1 MQTGLLLKKNLYL
14 MNVPN
19 ALTVLRIILGFIVPY
34 MMITGDFN
42 IRVWAAILFAI
53 AAFTD
58 WLDGWYA
65 RRYNLITQLG
75 KILDPIADKIIVL
88 GSFFAVSDV
97 FFDNMYSIWWI
108 IPIFLREVVI
118 TIYRLIFLLRKKP
131 IVVAASWSG
140 KAKTVMQMVTLPFA
154 YFYLMLSLYPE
165 SDPVGTSMVLLI
177 MWWLMHLMILASL
190 ALTVGSGLRFFI
202 KNWKAVKEV
211 TTYE

>member
-19 ALTVLRIILGFIVPY
+19 SLTVLRIILGFIVPY

-75 KILDPIADKIIVL
+75 KILDPIADKVIVL
-88 GSFFAVSDV
+88 GSFVAISDV
-97 FFDNMYSIWWI
+97 FFKDTYSIWWI
-108 IPIFLREVVI
+108 VPIFLREVVI

-154 YFYLMLSLYPE
+154 YFYLMLSIYPE
-165 SDPVGTSMVLLI
+165 GDPIGTPMLLLV

>member
-1 MQTGLLLKKNLYL
+1 
-14 MNVPN
+14 MNFPN
-19 ALTVLRIILGFIVPY
+19 ALTVFRIFLGLIVPY
-34 MMITGDFN
+34 MMLVSDFN
-42 IRVWAAILFAI
+42 IRVLAGLLFAV

-65 RRYNLITQLG
+65 RRYDLITKLG
-75 KILDPIADKIIVL
+75 KILDPIADKILVL
-88 GSFFAVSDV
+88 SCFVVLSDV
-97 FFDNMYSIWWI
+97 CFEIMYSIWWI
-108 IPIFLREVVI
+108 VPIFLREVVI

-140 KAKTVMQMVTLPFA
+140 KAKTVMQMMTLPCA
-154 YFYLMLSLYPE
+154 YFYFMFHTYYNGISYETTHTVWTWCLY
-165 SDPVGTSMVLLI
+165 
-177 MWWLMHLMILASL
+177 LMILASL

>member
-1 MQTGLLLKKNLYL
+1 

-88 GSFFAVSDV
+88 GSFVAVSDV
-97 FFDNMYSIWWI
+97 FFDEMYSIWWI

-118 TIYRLIFLLRKKP
+118 TIYRLVFLLRKKP

-165 SDPVGTSMVLLI
+165 LDPIGTSMVLLI
-177 MWWLMHLMILASL
+177 MGWLMHLMILASL

>member
-1 MQTGLLLKKNLYL
+1 

-19 ALTVLRIILGFIVPY
+19 SLTILRIILGFIVPY

-88 GSFFAVSDV
+88 GCFVALSDV
-97 FFDNMYSIWWI
+97 FFENMYSIWWI
-108 IPIFLREVVI
+108 VPIFLREVVI
-118 TIYRLIFLLRKKP
+118 TIYRMIFLLRKKP

-154 YFYLMLSLYPE
+154 YFYLMFSFYPQ
-165 SDPVGTSMVLLI
+165 SDPVGTPMVLLV

-190 ALTVGSGLRFFI
+190 ALTVGSGLRFFM

>member
-1 MQTGLLLKKNLYL
+1 

-19 ALTVLRIILGFIVPY
+19 SLTVLRIILGFIVPY
-34 MMITGDFN
+34 MMISGDFN

-88 GSFFAVSDV
+88 GSFVAVSDV

-108 IPIFLREVVI
+108 VPIFLREVVI

-165 SDPVGTSMVLLI
+165 SDPAGTPMVLLA

-190 ALTVGSGLRFFI
+190 ALTVGSGLRFFM

>member
-1 MQTGLLLKKNLYL
+1 

-19 ALTVLRIILGFIVPY
+19 SLTVLRIILGFIVPY
-34 MMITGDFN
+34 MMINGDFN

-88 GSFFAVSDV
+88 GSFVAVSDV
-97 FFDNMYSIWWI
+97 FFDEMYSIWWI

-118 TIYRLIFLLRKKP
+118 TIYRLVFLLRKKP

-165 SDPVGTSMVLLI
+165 LDPIGTSMVLLI
-177 MWWLMHLMILASL
+177 MGWLMHLMILASL

>member
-1 MQTGLLLKKNLYL
+1 MNL
-14 MNVPN
+14 PN
-19 ALTVLRIILGFIVPY
+19 ALTSLRIVLGFIVPY
-34 MMITGDFN
+34 MMLQEDFSW
-42 IRVWAAILFAI
+42 RLWAAILFAI

-65 RRYNLITQLG
+65 RKYNLVTKLG

-88 GSFFAVSDV
+88 GSFVVLSDI
-97 FFDNMYSIWWI
+97 FFEHMYSIWWI
-108 IPIFLREVVI
+108 VPIFLREVVI

-140 KAKTVMQMVTLPFA
+140 KAKTVMQMITLPFA
-154 YFYLMLSLYPE
+154 YLYFMLSLYPE
-165 SDPVGTSMVLLI
+165 GDSVGTPVV
-177 MWWLMHLMILASL
+177 MWWIMHLLILASL
-190 ALTVGSGLRFFI
+190 AFTVGSGLLFFI

>member
-1 MQTGLLLKKNLYL
+1 MQTEPLLKKNLYL

-19 ALTVLRIILGFIVPY
+19 SLTILRIILGFIVPY
-34 MMITGDFN
+34 MMVNGDFN
-42 IRVWAAILFAI
+42 VRVWAAILFAI

-65 RRYNLITQLG
+65 RRYNLITKLG

-88 GSFFAVSDV
+88 GSFVALSNI

-108 IPIFLREVVI
+108 VPIFLREVVI

-154 YFYLMLSLYPE
+154 YFYLMLSLYPK
-165 SDPVGTSMVLLI
+165 SDPVGTPVI

-190 ALTVGSGLRFFI
+190 AFTVGSGLRFFM